1 MSNLK
6 TIREALGLTQ
16 EQLAR
21 EIKCS
26 INTVRRCEYDE
37 RLPKTEAVMDN
48 LKRLTKRGGVSIE
61 AKAEEV
67 TP

>member
-6 TIREALGLTQ
+6 AIREALGLTQ

-26 INTVRRCEYDE
+26 INTVRRCEYDG
-37 RLPKTEAVMDN
+37 RLPKAEAVLAN
-48 LKRLTKRGGVSIE
+48 LARLTRRAGVSLE
-61 AKAEEV
+61 ARAEEV
-67 TP
+67 AP